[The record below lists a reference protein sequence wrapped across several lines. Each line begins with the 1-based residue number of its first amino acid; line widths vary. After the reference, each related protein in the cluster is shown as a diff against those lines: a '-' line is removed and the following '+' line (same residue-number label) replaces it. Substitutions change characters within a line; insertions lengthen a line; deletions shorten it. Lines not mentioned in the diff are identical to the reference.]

1 MSLPPPPVPHFARHL
16 DAVARRTS
24 TEVFHANEW
33 GVSWG
38 REIIEELK
46 EVALSSARGRAR
58 LCLHP
63 NPSEVHQ
70 EMLIVMARSAVEL
83 PQRRSLGFD
92 TKVIIEGQATLRY
105 YSPDG
110 NLTRSVGLGGGASMY
125 VHTASSEY
133 HSLLVESDWFV
144 FLEILKGPFDSSTTE
159 FAPWGLLEGDSEN
172 RE

>member
-1 MSLPPPPVPHFARHL
+1 MTQGHPYL
-16 DAVARRTS
+16 DLVAHQTS
-24 TEVFHANEW
+24 PEVFHAREW
-33 GVSWG
+33 GISWG
-38 REIIEELK
+38 REIVEELK
-46 EVALSSARGRAR
+46 QVATRSDRSRAR

-63 NPSEVHQ
+63 KPIDVHQ

-83 PQRRSLGFD
+83 PQRRTLGFD
-92 TKVIIEGQATLRY
+92 TKVVIEGRATLRY
-105 YSPDG
+105 YSPEG
-110 NLTRSVGLGGGASMY
+110 SQIRSVDLGRDASLY

-159 FAPWGLLEGDSEN
+159 FAPWALTERPREN

>member
-1 MSLPPPPVPHFARHL
+1 MSLLPPPMPHFARRL
-16 DAVARRTS
+16 DAIARRTS

-46 EVALSSARGRAR
+46 EVALSSDRRRAR

-63 NPSEVHQ
+63 DPSEVHQ

-83 PQRRSLGFD
+83 PQRRTLGFD
-92 TKVIIEGQATLRY
+92 TKVVIEGQATLRY

-110 NLTRSVGLGGGASMY
+110 NLTRSVGLGGDASMY
-125 VHTASSEY
+125 VHTASNEY

-144 FLEILKGPFDSSTTE
+144 FLEILKGPFDASTTE
-159 FAPWGLLEGDSEN
+159 FAPWGQIEGDSEN

>member
-1 MSLPPPPVPHFARHL
+1 MSLSVRRMHQGTPRL
-16 DAVARRTS
+16 DAIACRTS
-24 TEVFHANEW
+24 TDVFHANEW

-38 REIIEELK
+38 HGIIEELK
-46 EVALSSARGRAR
+46 EVALSSDHSRAR

-63 NPSEVHQ
+63 KPIDVHQ

-83 PQRRSLGFD
+83 PQRRTLGFD
-92 TKVIIEGQATLRY
+92 TKVAVEGQAKLRY
-105 YSPDG
+105 YSPNGD
-110 NLTRSVGLGGGASMY
+110 LTRSVGLGGDDSIY

-159 FAPWGLLEGDSEN
+159 FAPWALIKTKEKP
-172 RE
+172 

>member
-1 MSLPPPPVPHFARHL
+1 MNLLPPSMPDFARHL
-16 DAVARRTS
+16 DVIARRTS
-24 TEVFHANEW
+24 TDVFHANEW

-38 REIIEELK
+38 GEIIEELK
-46 EVALSSARGRAR
+46 QVALSSARSRSR

-83 PQRRSLGFD
+83 PQRRTLGFD
-92 TKVIIEGQATLRY
+92 TKVVIEGEARLRY
-105 YSPDG
+105 YSPAG
-110 NLTRSVGLGGGASMY
+110 ELTRSVGLGRDDSIY

-159 FAPWGLLEGDSEN
+159 FAPWALIKTKDNHE
-172 RE
+172 